1 MSMTALTQYPAT
13 RKEAKQKNSKWYFTG
28 DPCKFGHIAPRMTA
42 NCGCKVCLYK
52 RREEYENSENYTNW
66 KKNNKQKVANRY
78 IKNNLPKILANTRKY
93 QAAKKNRIP
102 SWISKDE
109 LEKIKCLYQVAAM
122 YTKEG
127 INKWHVDHIIPL
139 QGKTVSG
146 LHVFNNLQIIPES
159 KNISKNNKW
168 NWENQSAY

>member
-102 SWISKDE
+102 SWISKNE
-109 LEKIKCLYQVAAM
+109 LEKINQASKRYPRMEPLYSLSNSTIYVRRR
-122 YTKEG
+122 
-127 INKWHVDHIIPL
+127 
-139 QGKTVSG
+139 
-146 LHVFNNLQIIPES
+146 
-159 KNISKNNKW
+159 
-168 NWENQSAY
+168 SACPKLL